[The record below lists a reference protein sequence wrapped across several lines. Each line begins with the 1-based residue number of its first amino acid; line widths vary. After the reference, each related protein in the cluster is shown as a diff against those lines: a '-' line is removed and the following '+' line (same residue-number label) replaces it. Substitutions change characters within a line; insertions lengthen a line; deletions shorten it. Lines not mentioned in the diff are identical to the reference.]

1 MSQLY
6 ARVFTQI
13 LDSSI
18 AEDYTL
24 RHIFEDLLKVCE
36 FRTGVV
42 DMTRQ
47 ALSRRLNV
55 PLDILNDCIN
65 RLESPDPASRDA
77 DFEGRRI
84 ERLDD
89 HRDWGWK
96 ILNWEKYERI
106 RVRASGAERA
116 ARFRDKQ
123 KSEPVTE
130 EAEKVYELYPKKRS
144 KPHAIVSISKA
155 INEFGFDLVLQKTS
169 EYAKVRLGQNPQY
182 TPYPTTFFNQHRFN
196 DDPST
201 WRDRNN
207 DKSFSSSGQRP
218 IVDRNAGTLNAGRS
232 SDYANVGKLLPVP
245 DAERPQPGAD
255 GPGSHA
261 L

>member
-1 MSQLY
+1 MKPLGRACFSHHMSQLY

-24 RHIFEDLLKVCE
+24 RHIFEDFLKVCE

-55 PLDILNDCIN
+55 PLEILNDCIN

-84 ERLDD
+84 ERLDK

-116 ARFRDKQ
+116 ARYRDKQ
-123 KSEPVTE
+123 KQAELGVGDHKLDKSEHDDQ
-130 EAEKVYELYPKKRS
+130 AEQVYEAYPRKVS
-144 KPHAIVSISKA
+144 KPKALAAIRNA
-155 INEFGFDLVLQKTS
+155 IKQFKFDFVLQKTVD
-169 EYAKVRLGQNPQY
+169 YAKVRQGQNPGF
-182 TPYPTTFFNQHRFN
+182 TPHPASWFNAHRFN

-201 WRDRNN
+201 WKDSDSSQPTKPSLTNQDPTDPKDIRN
-207 DKSFSSSGQRP
+207 F
-218 IVDRNAGTLNAGRS
+218 L
-232 SDYANVGKLLPVP
+232 
-245 DAERPQPGAD
+245 
-255 GPGSHA
+255 
-261 L
+261 